1 MGLRIVLCHQGR
13 SNFRGD
19 REDREVPDRL
29 IIAYA
34 LIGVIIVALMV
45 GSVLIRRQHIR
56 RKQDIRGNRG
66 YR

>member
-1 MGLRIVLCHQGR
+1 M
-13 SNFRGD
+13 
-19 REDREVPDRL
+19 PDRL

>member
-1 MGLRIVLCHQGR
+1 
-13 SNFRGD
+13 
-19 REDREVPDRL
+19 VPDRL

-34 LIGVIIVALMV
+34 LIGVIIVALTV